1 MGFHTMRSDKT
12 FAIFLLI
19 ISSIVISFGGLV
31 MRMIDDADP
40 IQIAFYRAIFFSL
53 SILCV
58 LAYKYNF
65 KIYKALIN
73 VGFPGFIGGIF
84 LAFANIFHIQ
94 ALANTSIANAL
105 FTLSAIPFITAGL
118 AYLFLNEKINLR
130 TIFIMLLA
138 ILGIVIM
145 INKGFEEGTIYGNL
159 MALST
164 ALCFSVFTIILRKF
178 RKIDMLPT
186 LVISGFIILIIT
198 ILLSRGKIYIS
209 SEDIFYCFIWGF
221 FLSGIVNTI
230 FIFGTR
236 FLYASEVTFLM
247 LLEFSLGPFWV
258 WLFLNETISFETL
271 VGGII
276 VMLSVAIYSIFEILK
291 ANSKVKRGRIIP

>member
-1 MGFHTMRSDKT
+1 M
-12 FAIFLLI
+12 
-19 ISSIVISFGGLV
+19 SS
-31 MRMIDDADP
+31 
-40 IQIAFYRAIFFSL
+40 
-53 SILCV
+53 
-58 LAYKYNF
+58 F
-65 KIYKALIN
+65 KINKLTPNIGAEIIGKNIFDNLTTTVCDKIYEALIN

-145 INKGFEEGTIYGNL
+145 INKGFEEGSIYGNL

-164 ALCFSVFTIILRKF
+164 ALCFSIFTIILRKF

-221 FLSGIVNTI
+221 FLSGIVASDLGNNILNFYYPIYKFISAFLLRYVVVVLHFVELTTI
-230 FIFGTR
+230 LFIN
-236 FLYASEVTFLM
+236 VCK
-247 LLEFSLGPFWV
+247 
-258 WLFLNETISFETL
+258 
-271 VGGII
+271 
-276 VMLSVAIYSIFEILK
+276 LSNA
-291 ANSKVKRGRIIP
+291 